1 MQLILYKTNDSNR
14 VINKTPISTPAIL
27 NINLKRDTDIIRP
40 IILLSKTDIDFKQYN
55 YAEIVELNRYYFIS
69 HIESVN
75 NLIDKLYLE
84 CDVLETYKHDI
95 INSVST
101 YTTDATTGDI
111 NIVSAS
117 SDINIIDKLLSDTT
131 LDNASSIVITTL
143 EV

>member
-1 MQLILYKTNDSNR
+1 MQLILYKTNDANR
-14 VINKTPISTPAIL
+14 VINKTLLTPKSL
-27 NINLKRDTDIIRP
+27 TINLKRDTDIIRP

-55 YAEIVELNRYYFIS
+55 YAKIVELNRYYFIS

-84 CDVLETYKHDI
+84 CDVLETYKQDI

-101 YTTDATTGDI
+101 YTADAKTGDN

-117 SDINIIDKLLSDTT
+117 SDINIKDKLLSDIT
-131 LDNASSIVITTL
+131 LDNDSSIVITTL